1 LDIIEEKK
9 GVVIMCTENDL
20 NTITR
25 LIAKIYKDCYG
36 DRLNSVYLYGS
47 YARKDN
53 DSESDIDMVAI
64 VDEKREQAEKTLKKV
79 WNEAF
84 EVAYKYDV
92 VISPTVFPSSEFE
105 MMKNDLPYYRNIM
118 NEGVK
123 ISA

>member
-1 LDIIEEKK
+1 
-9 GVVIMCTENDL
+9 MCTENDL

-25 LIAKIYKDCYG
+25 LIAKIYKDC
-36 DRLNSVYLYGS
+36 LTSVYLYGS

-92 VISPTVFPSSEFE
+92 VISPTVIPSSEFE

-123 ISA
+123 ISAQ